1 LEGRDRWVGPLRLM
15 QWVCTSAQTASHGR
29 VRRWSHALA
38 TPHRG
43 SGLLMLVITGL
54 LVVLIA
60 VVAIPR
66 LRLPFTTDAN
76 LGWMSDRWLAE
87 QRATKLH

>member
-1 LEGRDRWVGPLRLM
+1 MRGSWHGLATGRGNGPL
-15 QWVCTSAQTASHGR
+15 
-29 VRRWSHALA
+29 
-38 TPHRG
+38 
-43 SGLLMLVITGL
+43 MLFAAGL

-66 LRLPFTTDAN
+66 LRLPFTADAN

-87 QRATKLH
+87 QRATEFH